1 MTVDNKKNI
10 KKAIIITNGI
20 MGHPERIR
28 RLISTKSFIAGD
40 TLIISVDGGFYN
52 TIKLG
57 LKPDLII
64 GDMDSIDEDTKKMIK
79 KMPDADYISAP
90 PDKDESDTQ
99 LAIDHAVRI
108 GTENIIIGALGGR
121 DGLAYI

>member
-64 GDMDSIDEDTKKMIK
+64 GGNHRYKKNDK
-79 KMPDADYISAP
+79 KNAWHRLY
-90 PDKDESDTQ
+90 
-99 LAIDHAVRI
+99 
-108 GTENIIIGALGGR
+108 LGST
-121 DGLAYI
+121 